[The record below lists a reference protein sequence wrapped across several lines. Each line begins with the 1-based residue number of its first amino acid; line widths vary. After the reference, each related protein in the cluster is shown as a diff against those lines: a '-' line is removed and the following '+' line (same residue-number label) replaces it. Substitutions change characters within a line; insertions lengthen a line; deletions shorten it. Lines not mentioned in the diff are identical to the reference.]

1 VCTGKSSSVCVC
13 GISKLHLKTARW
25 KEKDQIMTM
34 RRGNRRIST
43 KRYKRDSFFQPW
55 DCGNFPK
62 RGRNRLVGLQFYFFF
77 SVRSHDAATVHA
89 LFSSDPLATFFW
101 NYKNKTEQNKQ
112 QQKHQRTQQ
121 KKLQKKTQIW
131 RNWQT
136 RKTSNNDQAKR
147 LDCRPQVT
155 TIFQQRLAFDRR
167 RHRRRDHDHVAATTT
182 AIVIML
188 FSLNEPHSGLA
199 FFQPSQTQANTAS

>member
-1 VCTGKSSSVCVC
+1 VDILKKDFKGNLFHFSTLLFKYLCFLKKASNKSKASCILTPC
-13 GISKLHLKTARW
+13 LL
-25 KEKDQIMTM
+25 Q
-34 RRGNRRIST
+34 
-43 KRYKRDSFFQPW
+43 
-55 DCGNFPK
+55 FPK
-62 RGRNRLVGLQFYFFF
+62 YYVYQKLILK
-77 SVRSHDAATVHA
+77 
-89 LFSSDPLATFFW
+89 
-101 NYKNKTEQNKQ
+101 KNVE
-112 QQKHQRTQQ
+112 
-121 KKLQKKTQIW
+121 KKTQIW

-167 RHRRRDHDHVAATTT
+167 RHRHRDHDHVAATTT

>member
-1 VCTGKSSSVCVC
+1 V
-13 GISKLHLKTARW
+13 I
-25 KEKDQIMTM
+25 
-34 RRGNRRIST
+34 
-43 KRYKRDSFFQPW
+43 
-55 DCGNFPK
+55 
-62 RGRNRLVGLQFYFFF
+62 
-77 SVRSHDAATVHA
+77 
-89 LFSSDPLATFFW
+89 LFSSHGIVGIFRKGGGTGWLASNFTSFFLSDPMMLQLYTLCFPLIHWRHFFETTKIKLSEQTTTKTS
-101 NYKNKTEQNKQ
+101 KNT
-112 QQKHQRTQQ
+112 
-121 KKLQKKTQIW
+121 KKKRRKKTQIW

-167 RHRRRDHDHVAATTT
+167 RHRHRDHDHVAATTT